1 MFNFF
6 GLGRSKSE
14 KPVAAPP
21 QPTPESLVNQLSSSQ
36 REMVRLTLLTVLK
49 RQGIPANWIGVEL
62 MPIRTPHHA
71 SALLLQLEVLKW
83 HEALMQYVAVL
94 QQELLEGFKRFDPDA
109 NSSKYLFGW
118 KFSPDCGCPHT
129 KMPEPSFWQ
138 SNAGA
143 APVPPKAA
151 ATATVATGTPKPKFD
166 LPDRDEDETDHG
178 FVSTQINELH
188 DGKSP
193 PPPETRHGPR

>member
-14 KPVAAPP
+14 KPVATPP
-21 QPTPESLVNQLSSSQ
+21 QPAPDALANQLSSSQ

-62 MPIRTPHHA
+62 MPIRTPHNA
-71 SALLLQLEVLKW
+71 SALLLQLDVLKW
-83 HEALMQYVAVL
+83 HDALMQYVAAL
-94 QQELLEGFKRFDPDA
+94 QQELLEGFRRFDPDA
-109 NSSKYLFGW
+109 NPSKYLFGW
-118 KFSPDCGCPHT
+118 RFSPDCGCPHT
-129 KMPEPSFWQ
+129 KLPEASFWQ
-138 SNAGA
+138 HNASA
-143 APVPPKAA
+143 APVAPKSAA
-151 ATATVATGTPKPKFD
+151 SVVTGTPTPKFD

-178 FVSTQINELH
+178 FVSTQINEFH

-193 PPPETRHGPR
+193 PLPATRRDPAV

>member
-14 KPVAAPP
+14 KPVAVPP
-21 QPTPESLVNQLSSSQ
+21 QPAPDALANQLSSSQ

-62 MPIRTPHHA
+62 MSIRTPHHA
-71 SALLLQLEVLKW
+71 SALFLQLEVLKW
-83 HEALMQYVAVL
+83 HDALMQYAAAL
-94 QQELLEGFKRFDPDA
+94 QQELLEGFKRFDPDT

-129 KMPEPSFWQ
+129 KLPEASFWQ
-138 SNAGA
+138 SNAST
-143 APVPPKAA
+143 AP
-151 ATATVATGTPKPKFD
+151 TASITAKTPVEAPKPKFD
-166 LPDRDEDETDHG
+166 LPDPDEDEPDHG
-178 FVSTQINELH
+178 FASTQVNDFHHSKSQSLVH
-188 DGKSP
+188 PGK
-193 PPPETRHGPR
+193 RGPTA

>member
-21 QPTPESLVNQLSSSQ
+21 QPAPDALVNQLSSSQ

-83 HEALMQYVAVL
+83 HDALMQYVAIL

-109 NSSKYLFGW
+109 NPSKYLFGW

-129 KMPEPSFWQ
+129 RMPDPSFWQ
-138 SNAGA
+138 NNATSA
-143 APVPPKAA
+143 AAPKAA
-151 ATATVATGTPKPKFD
+151 ASVAAETQKPKFD

-178 FVSTQINELH
+178 FVSTQINAFD

-193 PPPETRHGPR
+193 PPPSRKHGPMV